1 MVSMNE
7 KCKYCNYVSKCS
19 QFCEYNS
26 VICKLHRS
34 FPKIVDK
41 SYEEL
46 EKENQQLKS
55 QLKQRN
61 EVIVEAIKAINESE
75 EFQIL
80 EAMAL
85 NIDQAILMKVLSIL
99 YKYKGDSNE

>member
-1 MVSMNE
+1 MNE

-34 FPKIVDK
+34 FPKIVSQ

-46 EKENQQLKS
+46 IQENQELKKQL
-55 QLKQRN
+55 
-61 EVIVEAIKAINESE
+61 E
-75 EFQIL
+75 
-80 EAMAL
+80 
-85 NIDQAILMKVLSIL
+85 
-99 YKYKGDSNE
+99 